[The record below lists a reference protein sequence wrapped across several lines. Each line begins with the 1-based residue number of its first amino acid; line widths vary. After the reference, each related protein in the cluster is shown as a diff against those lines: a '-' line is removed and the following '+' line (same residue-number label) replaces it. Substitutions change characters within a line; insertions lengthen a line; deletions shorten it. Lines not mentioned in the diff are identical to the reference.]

1 LATQSIYCSGLFD
14 VRSYAY
20 LHSKEAFM
28 RKQIGLRIRNLRKAR
43 GMTQDAVAEKA
54 GLNAKY
60 YAQTER
66 AGSNLTLD
74 TIAHIAKALDV
85 SVAEIFEVQEDHP
98 DDDRKVVSDLVRRV
112 VDKGSDERVR
122 RLRVFLEQILP

>member
-1 LATQSIYCSGLFD
+1 
-14 VRSYAY
+14 
-20 LHSKEAFM
+20 M